1 MSVLRPFRALRPH
14 PKYVAQV
21 AEVPYDVVDR
31 QEAKALGEGHPL
43 SFIHVSRA
51 EIDLPDSVDA
61 YDPSVYAK
69 AAENLKKL
77 CDEGALFLD
86 ETPAVYV
93 YQQQMGDHVQTGIAA
108 TFSVDEYDNNLIKKH
123 EKTRKAKEDDRTNH
137 IITTKAQTGPVFLTY
152 KARPEIDAIVN
163 KVIATEPLY
172 NFVAPDGI
180 RHTAWKLENCQ
191 DLVEEFAKIPAL
203 YIADGHHRAASASR
217 TRAKLR
223 SEDPSWK
230 GTEAANFFLA
240 VAFPDDQLKIM
251 AYNRVVANL
260 NNHSEENFLAELKK
274 VVPVAENATPE
285 PQQDGH
291 VSMYLG
297 KKWYDLDLTP
307 LKEKA
312 ATPAQKLDAAVLQ
325 DNVLN
330 PLLAIDDPRT
340 NERID
345 FVGGIRGTG
354 ELVKRVDEGRA
365 KVAFSMRPVSLK
377 ELMDIA
383 DAGEIMPPKSTWF
396 EPKLRDSI
404 VNHALA

>member
-14 PKYVAQV
+14 PQYVAQV

-51 EIDLPDSVDA
+51 EIDLPDSTDA
-61 YDPSVYAK
+61 YDPAVYAK
-69 AAENLKKL
+69 AAENLQKL
-77 CDEGALFLD
+77 CSEGALFTD
-86 ETPAVYV
+86 DTPAVYI
-93 YQQQMGDHVQTGIAA
+93 YQQQMGNHIQTGIAA

-152 KARPEIDAIVN
+152 KARPEIDSLVSQ
-163 KVIATEPLY
+163 ATAAEPLY
-172 NFVAPDGI
+172 NFTAPDGI
-180 RHTAWKLENCQ
+180 RHTAWKLTDCA
-191 DLVEEFAKIPAL
+191 DLIAEFAKIPAL

-223 SEDPSWK
+223 SENANWT
-230 GTEAANFFLA
+230 GNEAANFFLA
-240 VAFPDDQLKIM
+240 VAFPDNQLKIM
-251 AYNRVVANL
+251 AYNRVVADL
-260 NNHSEENFLAELKK
+260 NGHSAEEFLAKLKN
-274 VVPVAENATPE
+274 VVPVEANATPE
-285 PQQDGH
+285 PEKDGH
-291 VSMYLG
+291 VSMYLAG
-297 KKWYDLDLTP
+297 KWYDLDLTS

-325 DNVLN
+325 ENILN
-330 PLLAIDDPRT
+330 PILAIDDPRT

-345 FVGGIRGTG
+345 FVGGIRGTE

-365 KVAFSMRPVSLK
+365 QVAFSMRPVSLQ

>member
-1 MSVLRPFRALRPH
+1 MSVLRPFCALRPA
-14 PKYVAQV
+14 PEYIDQV

-31 QEAKALGEGHPL
+31 REAAALGEGHPL

-61 YDPSVYAK
+61 YDPAVYAK
-69 AAENLKKL
+69 AAENLQKL
-77 CDEGALFLD
+77 RDKGVLILD
-86 ETPAVYV
+86 ETPAVYI
-93 YQQQMGDHVQTGIAA
+93 YQQQMGEHIQTGIAA
-108 TFSVDEYDNNLIKKH
+108 TFAVDEYDANLIKKH

-137 IITTKAQTGPVFLTY
+137 IITTHAQTGPVFLTY
-152 KARPEIDAIVN
+152 RARPEIDKIVN
-163 KVIATEPLY
+163 KVLEGEPLY
-172 NFVAPDGI
+172 SFTAADGI
-180 RHTAWKLENCQ
+180 RHTAWRLTDC
-191 DLVEEFAKIPAL
+191 DALVAEFAKIPAM

-223 SEDPSWK
+223 SENPGWK

-251 AYNRVVANL
+251 AYNRVVADL
-260 NNHSEENFLAELKK
+260 HGHGEAEFLKEIAK
-274 VVPVAENATPE
+274 VAPVTENAAPAPE
-285 PQQDGH
+285 KDGF
-291 VSMYLG
+291 VSMYLN
-297 KKWYDLDLTP
+297 KKWYSVDLNA
-307 LKEKA
+307 LKDKA
-312 ATPAQKLDAAVLQ
+312 PTPASKLDAAILQ
-325 DNVLN
+325 ENI
-330 PLLAIDDPRT
+330 LAPILGIGDPRT
-340 NERID
+340 DERID

-365 KVAFSMRPVSLK
+365 AVAFSMRPVSLK

-404 VNHALA
+404 VNHAL